1 MQGLLCGNRG
11 MYTVWHMTS
20 ERIIEDRRARAIMSG
35 QCGGVSA
42 SCIRAATWVA
52 SKPYALAM
60 RLRRWG
66 YRRGVLASHEA
77 PVPVIS
83 VGNITTGGTGKT
95 PMAAWIVRHLAESG
109 RKPAIVM
116 RGYRATKTAPDAA
129 PKSDEAELLAALT
142 GAPVIVEPDR
152 VAGARR
158 ATEAG
163 CDVVVLDDG
172 FQHRRLRRQLDI
184 VLIDAVEPLGFGHCL
199 PRGLLREPPA
209 ALADADAVV
218 ITHAD
223 EVTPQRL
230 SELRSKLAALCK
242 SGVTMAEAM
251 HKPVTV
257 IDDAGRSH
265 PPATL
270 AGRAVLA
277 FSGLGSPEHFTESLA
292 RLGAK
297 IIGAVEIGD
306 HAAYSAAMMTNLADL
321 ARQGGAEILVT
332 TQKDHVR
339 LAHLAAPQGARIW
352 QLAVEMDVTAGR
364 DELLARID
372 EAATAEIR

>member
-1 MQGLLCGNRG
+1 MDQR
-11 MYTVWHMTS
+11 TVK
-20 ERIIEDRRARAIMSG
+20 EILGRRRNDPDAA
-35 QCGGVSA
+35 
-42 SCIRAATWVA
+42 CIRAATWIA

-66 YRRGVLASHEA
+66 YRRGMLASHDA

-95 PMAAWIVRHLAESG
+95 PMVAWIVRRLSQAG
-109 RKPAIVM
+109 RRPAIVM
-116 RGYRATKTAPDAA
+116 RGYRAAKAAPDAA
-129 PKSDEAELLAALT
+129 PRSDEAELLAHLT

-152 VAGARR
+152 LAGARR
-158 ATEAG
+158 AAEAG
-163 CDVVVLDDG
+163 ADVVILDDG

-223 EVTPQRL
+223 EVTPERL
-230 SELRSKLAALCK
+230 AELRRTLAALCK
-242 SGVTMAEAM
+242 PDATIAEAM
-251 HKPVTV
+251 HKPVAA
-257 IDDAGRSH
+257 IDEAGQSH
-265 PPATL
+265 PPAAL
-270 AGRAVLA
+270 AGRAVAA
-277 FSGLGSPEHFTESLA
+277 FCGLGCPEHFFASLA
-292 RLGAK
+292 GLRANLVAAK
-297 IIGAVEIGD
+297 ALDD
-306 HAAYSAAMMTNLADL
+306 HADYSPAILAEFSDQARAAA
-321 ARQGGAEILVT
+321 AEIMVT

-339 LAHLAAPQGARIW
+339 LAQIAAPQGARIW
-352 QLAVEMDVTAGR
+352 QLAVEMDVTEGL

-372 EAATAEIR
+372 QAAKAGK